1 MVDVLCLLDWV
12 LGYLVVWLNIIL
24 CVSMRVFLVEVSK

>member
-12 LGYLVVWLNIIL
+12 LGYLGVWLNIIL
-24 CVSMRVFLVEVSK
+24 GVSMRECLDEVSK